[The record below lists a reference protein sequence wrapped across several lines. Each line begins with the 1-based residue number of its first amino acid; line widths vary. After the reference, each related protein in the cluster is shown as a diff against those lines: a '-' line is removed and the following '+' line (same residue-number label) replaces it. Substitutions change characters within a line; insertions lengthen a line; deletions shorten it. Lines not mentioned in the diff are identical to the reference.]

1 LEGGRPFS
9 FGKGLSLFIEFVG
22 RLLSRPKSLTH
33 PHPLI
38 KGLHKPHHL
47 LRDPLHDRLAF
58 QNAGLD
64 LQGPHDVIPQRL
76 PTGKQIGLHHIAQLI
91 RYQLLFFAERIESLL
106 PLFVPEG
113 FEGVGDVVYVL
124 DVGQVLIL

>member
-1 LEGGRPFS
+1 
-9 FGKGLSLFIEFVG
+9 
-22 RLLSRPKSLTH
+22 
-33 PHPLI
+33 
-38 KGLHKPHHL
+38 
-47 LRDPLHDRLAF
+47 
-58 QNAGLD
+58 
-64 LQGPHDVIPQRL
+64 VIPQRL
-76 PTGKQIGLHHIAQLI
+76 PTGKQIRLHHIAQLI